1 MIFDPL
7 APLKCRFGHGTMW
20 RRGCRGDTAGRHERK
35 RSYII
40 RGPLNDVPLTDPSS
54 GKGPAIS
61 PQNRHVENGRNHV
74 VPRRSKPSGRK
85 STKDKN
91 STVRIVPPGAV
102 FFVLQCGQSPLDFD
116 LFALAPPKAPKRPA
130 AFVRPKDCFAPTLL
144 FDPVALFQEEA
155 HLSISFSL
163 IFGDVLL
170 PREGAL
176 IGVCFNLCS
185 IVKPLFPFDGPLLT
199 RGLIRHKRLLRPSLS
214 CQLGNG

>member
-35 RSYII
+35 RPYII
-40 RGPLNDVPLTDPSS
+40 RGPLNDAPLTDPSS

-74 VPRRSKPSGRK
+74 GPRRSKPGGKKVNKGQKQHREDRSSRCC
-85 STKDKN
+85 
-91 STVRIVPPGAV
+91 
-102 FFVLQCGQSPLDFD
+102 FLFVLQCGQSPLDSDF
-116 LFALAPPKAPKRPA
+116 FALAPPKAPKRPA
-130 AFVRPKDCFAPTLL
+130 AFVRPKVCFASTLL

-155 HLSISFSL
+155 HLFIPFSF

-176 IGVCFNLCS
+176 IGVRFNLCS
-185 IVKPLFPFDGPLLT
+185 IVKAFLPFDG
-199 RGLIRHKRLLRPSLS
+199 GH
-214 CQLGNG
+214 C